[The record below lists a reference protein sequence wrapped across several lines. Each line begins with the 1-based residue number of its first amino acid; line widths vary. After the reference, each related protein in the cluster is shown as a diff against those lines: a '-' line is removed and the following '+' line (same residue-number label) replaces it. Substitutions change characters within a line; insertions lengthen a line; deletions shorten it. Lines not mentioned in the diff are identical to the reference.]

1 MNEKMQNTVEPEGK
15 WVYRVGG
22 IAAFLLVIGWFLAF
36 PFYAAAGGPEPF
48 GAEARLIHYAGR
60 ETAWWGILWL
70 MVITD
75 LFYVVIQLA
84 LYQSL
89 KKIAQSM
96 ILLAVAFKG
105 LFVVLDLGV
114 LWPNH
119 AALFDL
125 SSLYAAATSEVQRT
139 AIVNAAY
146 ASSAALDSLLPNL
159 YSIVIPSLGTLF
171 VSMAMFK
178 GVFSKRTA
186 YLGLAV
192 TATGIIAMADPFL
205 GAWGIVHLVNALL
218 ATIWY
223 LLVGWQLYKLD
234 QQTNNPLRQAAFASD

>member
-1 MNEKMQNTVEPEGK
+1 MTEKTQFTVDPDGK
-15 WVYRVGG
+15 WIYRVGG
-22 IAAFLLVIGWFLAF
+22 IAAFLLVIGWFITF

-96 ILLAVAFKG
+96 LLLAVACKG

-119 AALFDL
+119 AALFNL
-125 SSLYAAATSEVQRT
+125 SSLYAIAGSEAQRT

-146 ASSAALDSLLPNL
+146 ASSAVLDSLLPNL
-159 YSIVIPSLGTLF
+159 YSIVIPSLGALF
-171 VSMAMFK
+171 ASLAMLK

-186 YLGLAV
+186 YLGMAV
-192 TATGIIAMADPFL
+192 AATGIIAMVDPFL
-205 GAWGIVHLVNALL
+205 GAWGIVHIVNAIL

-223 LLVGWQLYKLD
+223 LLVGWQLYKLGR
-234 QQTNNPLRQAAFASD
+234 QTNNPLRQAAFASE

>member
-1 MNEKMQNTVEPEGK
+1 MNDKTQLTADPDGK
-15 WVYRVGG
+15 WIYRVGG
-22 IAAFLLVIGWFLAF
+22 IAAFLLVIVWFLAF

-70 MVITD
+70 MVISD

-96 ILLAVAFKG
+96 ILLAVACKG

-125 SSLYAAATSEVQRT
+125 SSLYAAAASEAQRT
-139 AIVNAAY
+139 AIINAAY
-146 ASSAALDSLLPNL
+146 ASSAVLDSLLPNL
-159 YSIVIPSLGTLF
+159 YSIVIPSLGALF
-171 VSMAMFK
+171 ASLAMFK

-192 TATGIIAMADPFL
+192 AATGIIAMADPFL
-205 GAWGIVHLVNALL
+205 GAWGIVHIINAFL

-223 LLVGWQLYKLD
+223 LIVGWRFYKLG
-234 QQTNNPLRQAAFASD
+234 QQTHNPIHQAAFASD

>member
-1 MNEKMQNTVEPEGK
+1 MNENMQNTVDPDGK
-15 WVYRVGG
+15 WIYRVGG
-22 IAAFLLVIGWFLAF
+22 IAAFLLVIGWFLTF
-36 PFYAAAGGPEPF
+36 PLYAAAGGPEPF
-48 GAEARLIHYAGR
+48 GAEARLIFYAGR

-75 LFYVVIQLA
+75 FFYVVIQLA

-125 SSLYAAATSEVQRT
+125 SSLYAAAASEAQRA
-139 AIVNAAY
+139 AIVNAAF
-146 ASSAALDSLLPNL
+146 APSAVLDSLLPNL
-159 YSIVIPSLGTLF
+159 YSIVIPSLGTFFASL
-171 VSMAMFK
+171 AMLK

-192 TATGIIAMADPFL
+192 AATGIIAMADPFL
-205 GAWGIVHLVNALL
+205 GAWGMVHLVNALL

-223 LLVGWQLYKLD
+223 LFVGWRLYKLG
-234 QQTNNPLRQAAFASD
+234 QQTHNPIHQVEFASN

>member
-1 MNEKMQNTVEPEGK
+1 MNENIQNTVDPDGK
-15 WVYRVGG
+15 WIYRAGG

-60 ETAWWGILWL
+60 EAAWWGILWL

-96 ILLAVAFKG
+96 ILLAVACKG

-125 SSLYAAATSEVQRT
+125 SSLYAVAASEAQRT

-146 ASSAALDSLLPNL
+146 ASSAVLDSLLPNL
-159 YSIVIPSLGTLF
+159 YSIVIPSLGALF
-171 VSMAMFK
+171 VSLAMFK

-192 TATGIIAMADPFL
+192 AVTGIVAIADPFL
-205 GAWGIVHLVNALL
+205 GAWGVVHIVNALL
-218 ATIWY
+218 ATVWY
-223 LLVGWQLYKLD
+223 LLVGWRLYKLG
-234 QQTNNPLRQAAFASD
+234 QQTRNPLHQTAFASN